1 MTGSK
6 QRDTQAKR
14 LKPGMAAPATRPPGQ
29 PSGLAPLIAESTI
42 KEKVEELGRRISQD
56 YGGMHLHLV
65 SLLKGAWVFT
75 ADLARQLQL
84 ETSIDFMEVSSY
96 AAAARSSGR
105 IDIVQDLQASVRG
118 LHVLVVEDICDTGL
132 TLNHVCRELRRRE
145 PESLKVVSLLDKPAR
160 RVESVELDYVGFEIP
175 DKFVVGYGLDYRQ
188 RYRNLPSISAI
199 TPHETDL
206 PDRKGT

>member
-1 MTGSK
+1 M
-6 QRDTQAKR
+6 
-14 LKPGMAAPATRPPGQ
+14 KPGTAASATGPPGE
-29 PSGLAPLIAESTI
+29 PSELVPLIAEKTI
-42 KEKVEELGRRISQD
+42 KEKVEELGRRISED
-56 YGGMHLHLV
+56 YRGMHLHLV

-84 ETSIDFMEVSSY
+84 ETSIDFLEVSSY
-96 AAAARSSGR
+96 AAAVRSSGR
-105 IDIVQDLQASVRG
+105 IEIVQDLQASVRG

-132 TLNHVCRELRRRE
+132 TLSHICREIQGRE
-145 PESLKVVSLLDKPAR
+145 PESLKVVSLLNKPAG
-160 RVESVELDYVGFEIP
+160 RVEPVGLDYVGFEIP

>member
-1 MTGSK
+1 MKPAVVPSTTGPR
-6 QRDTQAKR
+6 QE
-14 LKPGMAAPATRPPGQ
+14 
-29 PSGLAPLIAESTI
+29 PSQLVPLIAEKTI
-42 KEKVEELGRRISQD
+42 REKVEELGRRISED
-56 YGGMHLHLV
+56 YRGTHLHLV

-75 ADLARQLQL
+75 ADLARQLRL

-105 IDIVQDLQASVRG
+105 IKIVQDLQASVRG

-132 TLNHVCRELRRRE
+132 TLSRICREIRGRE
-145 PESLKVVSLLDKPAR
+145 PESLKVVSLLNKPSG
-160 RVESVELDYVGFEIP
+160 RVESVGLDYVGFEIP

>member
-1 MTGSK
+1 M
-6 QRDTQAKR
+6 
-14 LKPGMAAPATRPPGQ
+14 KPGTAASAIGPPAG
-29 PSGLAPLIAESTI
+29 PSALAPLIAEKTI
-42 KEKVEELGRRISQD
+42 QEKVEELGRRISQD
-56 YGGMHLHLV
+56 YRGLHLHLV

-96 AAAARSSGR
+96 AASARSSGR
-105 IDIVQDLQASVRG
+105 IEIVRDLEAGVRG

-132 TLNHVCRELRRRE
+132 TLSRICREIRRRE
-145 PESLKVVSLLDKPAR
+145 PESLKVVSLLNKPAS
-160 RVESVELDYVGFEIP
+160 RVEPVGLDYVGFEIP

-199 TPHETDL
+199 TPHETNL
-206 PDRKGT
+206 PDREGT

>member
-6 QRDTQAKR
+6 QRDRQGKP
-14 LKPGMAAPATRPPGQ
+14 LKPSAAASATGPPGGA
-29 PSGLAPLIAESTI
+29 SGFVPLIAETTI
-42 KEKVEELGRRISQD
+42 KKKVEELGHRISQD
-56 YGGMHLHLV
+56 YRGMHLHLV

-105 IDIVQDLQASVRG
+105 IEIVQDLQASVRG

-132 TLNHVCRELRRRE
+132 TLNRVCRELRRRE
-145 PESLKVVSLLDKPAR
+145 PESLKVASLLNKPAG
-160 RVESVELDYVGFEIP
+160 RVEPVGLDYVGFEIP

-206 PDRKGT
+206 PDREGT

>member
-6 QRDTQAKR
+6 QRDRQGKS
-14 LKPGMAAPATRPPGQ
+14 LKPSAAASATGPPGGA
-29 PSGLAPLIAESTI
+29 SGFVPLIAETTI
-42 KEKVEELGRRISQD
+42 KQKVEELGHRISQD
-56 YGGMHLHLV
+56 HRGMHLHLV

-132 TLNHVCRELRRRE
+132 TLNRVCRELRSRE

-160 RVESVELDYVGFEIP
+160 RVEPISLDYVGFEIP

-188 RYRNLPSISAI
+188 KFRNLPWISAI
-199 TPHETDL
+199 APHATDL

>member
-6 QRDTQAKR
+6 QRDRQGKP
-14 LKPGMAAPATRPPGQ
+14 LKPSAAASATGPPGN
-29 PSGLAPLIAESTI
+29 PPGIVPLIAEKTI
-42 KEKVEELGRRISQD
+42 EGKVEELGRRISED
-56 YGGMHLHLV
+56 YRGMHLHLV

-75 ADLARQLQL
+75 ADLVRQLQL

-105 IDIVQDLQASVRG
+105 VEIVQDLHASVRG

-132 TLNHVCRELRRRE
+132 TLNRVCRELRHRG
-145 PESLKVVSLLDKPAR
+145 PESLKVASLLDKPAA
-160 RVESVELDYVGFEIP
+160 RVEPVGLDYVGFEIP

-188 RYRNLPSISAI
+188 RYRNLPSISTI
-199 TPHETDL
+199 TLHETHL
-206 PDRKGT
+206 PDGKGT